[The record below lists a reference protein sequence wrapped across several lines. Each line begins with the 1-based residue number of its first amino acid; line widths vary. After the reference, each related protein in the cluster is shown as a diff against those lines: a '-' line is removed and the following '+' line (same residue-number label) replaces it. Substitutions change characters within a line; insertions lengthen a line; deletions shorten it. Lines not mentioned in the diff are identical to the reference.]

1 MTVLIVN
8 QIVIPW
14 INMNDIIPFDTV
26 LNLEFFQQWKIV
38 FSIIL
43 SVFLIIAYLLLKKVR
58 LDYLSNKLEQENII
72 SCKNKYLQL
81 INELKIESN
90 SFFYDVNYLMRSFL
104 ENYNLS
110 PWITKMTKNEIIS
123 KKLKI
128 NELKNLLEIFE
139 KYEFWNYWD
148 VEDEVKI
155 ESKYKVLKIIKNI

>member
-1 MTVLIVN
+1 
-8 QIVIPW
+8 
-14 INMNDIIPFDTV
+14 MNDIIPFDTV

-110 PWITKMTKNEIIS
+110 PGITKMTKNEIIS

-139 KYEFWNYWD
+139 KYEFGNYGD